1 MSVLSLD
8 RVTKKFG
15 NFLAVDELSFVVPEG
30 QIFGFLGPNGAG
42 KTTSLRMVL
51 DILRPSSGV
60 IEVMGHPPGRESLAQ
75 VGFLPEERGLYRR
88 MTALDTV
95 IYFGQLKGMDAAAAR
110 ASADRLLDRF
120 GLGQAAKRRVEAL
133 SKGMAQKVQLATALV
148 NSPRL
153 VLLDEPFSG
162 LDPVNQGV
170 LEDIVLE
177 MARGGA
183 AIVFSTHVMQ
193 HAERLCDRLLLMAH
207 GRKIFEGTQAEARRT
222 LPHRV
227 SIIARG
233 DPRGLPN
240 VVEASPGVSRDGWT
254 DWDLTLQPGA
264 ASGDLLEACF
274 DRGIRLRGFEPHKPS
289 LHEVFV
295 HLVGGNGTENAQ

>member
-8 RVTKKFG
+8 RVTKRFG
-15 NFLAVDELSFVVPEG
+15 DFLAVDELSFVVPEG

-51 DILRPSSGV
+51 DILRPSSGA
-60 IEVMGHPPGRESLAQ
+60 IEVMGRPPGRESLAE

-88 MTALDTV
+88 MTALETV
-95 IYFGQLKGMDAAAAR
+95 IYFGQLKGMDTAAAR
-110 ASADRLLDRF
+110 ASADRLLERF
-120 GLGQAAKRRVEAL
+120 GLGQAAKRRVDAL

-177 MARGGA
+177 LARDGA

-193 HAERLCDRLLLMAH
+193 HAERLCDRLLLMAN

-227 SIIARG
+227 SIIARD

-240 VVEASPGVSRDGWT
+240 VVETSPGVSRDGWT

-264 ASGDLLEACF
+264 APGDLLEACF
-274 DRGIRLRGFEPHKPS
+274 DRGIRLREFELHKPS